1 MNLSKYVT
9 GCVCTLMLVVIPSIA
24 AADVTVLWDSNV
36 EPDLAG
42 YQIGYGVAPGQYT
55 GLVDAGN
62 RTSYSFAGLQAG
74 NTYYFAVRAYN
85 TGGLVSGFSA
95 EVSAFIPAVAPL
107 QLTNLVVNY
116 PSPMPTGTRVVF
128 GAAPTGGVA
137 PYQYK
142 WWVKNGAEVLI
153 VQGWSLDNTLVWTP
167 TKQGVYTVTVWA
179 RSAGRTADAPD
190 NSGSARSMQYEIF
203 RPNRRS
209 LSSSEVTSR
218 GDK

>member
-9 GCVCTLMLVVIPSIA
+9 GFVCALILLSPSIA

-42 YQIGYGVAPGQYT
+42 YHIAYGFAPGQYT
-55 GLVDAGN
+55 GLVDVGN
-62 RTSYSFAGLQAG
+62 QTSYSFTTLQTG
-74 NTYYFAVRAYN
+74 TTYYFAVRAYN
-85 TGGLVSGFSA
+85 SSGLLSAFSA
-95 EVSAFIPAVAPL
+95 EVSATIPAITPL

-116 PSPMPTGTRVVF
+116 PSPMPAGTRVVF
-128 GAAPTGGVA
+128 GAAPSGGIA

-142 WWVKNGAEVLI
+142 WWVTNGVEII

-167 TKQGVYTVTVWA
+167 TKSGVYTITVWA

-190 NSGSARSMQYEIF
+190 NSGSARSLQYEIF
-203 RPNRRS
+203 RQHRRS
-209 LSSSEVTSR
+209 SSSTEVIHL